1 MTYDLSINDYFINDV
16 KYNKESINYTN
27 ATFII
32 FMTDWDL
39 LMPGAGLTTVGAV
52 GVTIALSGIAKT
64 FMDGMHAVSI
74 LCMFFGLIFLSAGL
88 FKDGFPTSKKAKT
101 VVGIILVLFISA
113 GIIGAVQVSTKVPS
127 IFSFIA
133 IVATISIPSLIIII
147 ASYRKMTQFVKIAAA
162 CVVVMVVG
170 SGVLIGTVWMAVPA
184 TASTEGENNSTS
196 ASGTGDTIPKVV
208 NTTIVKAAI
217 PAGASGQ
224 GNPSYEPTVIKAKK
238 GEAIEWTNHDNVPHT
253 VTSFADDGKSFDS
266 SLIMTDKKYVLD
278 TSTLTETK
286 YDYFCTVHPFMKGA
300 FELS

>member
-1 MTYDLSINDYFINDV
+1 
-16 KYNKESINYTN
+16 
-27 ATFII
+27 
-32 FMTDWDL
+32 MTDWDL

-74 LCMFFGLIFLSAGL
+74 LCMFFGLIFLTAGL

-101 VVGIILVLFISA
+101 AVGIILVLFISA
-113 GIIGAVQVSTKVPS
+113 GIIGAVQVSTKVPT

-133 IVATISIPSLIIII
+133 IVATISIPSIIIII
-147 ASYRKMTQFVKIAAA
+147 ASYKKMTQFVKISAA
-162 CVVVMVVG
+162 CVIIMVVG
-170 SGVLIGTVWMAVPA
+170 SAVLIGSIWLAVPA
-184 TASTEGENNSTS
+184 TASTEGKDNSTS
-196 ASGTGDTIPKVV
+196 TAGNSDTIPKVV
-208 NTTIVKAAI
+208 NTTIVPATI

-224 GNPSYEPTVIKAKK
+224 GNPSYEPAIIKAKK

-266 SLIMTDKKYVLD
+266 SLIMTNKKYVLD
-278 TSTLTETK
+278 TSTLSEPK
-286 YDYFCTVHPFMKGA
+286 YDYFCTVHPFMKGS

>member
-1 MTYDLSINDYFINDV
+1 
-16 KYNKESINYTN
+16 
-27 ATFII
+27 
-32 FMTDWDL
+32 MTDWDL

-52 GVTIALSGIAKT
+52 GVTVALSGIAKT

-88 FKDGFPTSKKAKT
+88 FKDGFPTSKKAKMA
-101 VVGIILVLFISA
+101 VGIILVLFISA
-113 GIIGAVQVSTKVPS
+113 GVIGAVQVSTKVPS

-133 IVATISIPSLIIII
+133 IVVTISIPSIIIII
-147 ASYRKMTQFVKIAAA
+147 ASYKKMAQFVKISAA
-162 CVVVMVVG
+162 CVVIMIVG
-170 SGVLIGTVWMAVPA
+170 SAVIIGTIWMGTTA
-184 TASTEGENNSTS
+184 TASSEGENNSTS
-196 ASGTGDTIPKVV
+196 TSGEEAAMPKVV
-208 NTTIVKAAI
+208 NTTIVPATI

-224 GNPSYEPTVIKAKK
+224 GNPSYDPTVIKAKK

-278 TSTLTETK
+278 TSSLTGSK
-286 YDYFCTVHPFMKGA
+286 YDYFCTVHPFMKGS